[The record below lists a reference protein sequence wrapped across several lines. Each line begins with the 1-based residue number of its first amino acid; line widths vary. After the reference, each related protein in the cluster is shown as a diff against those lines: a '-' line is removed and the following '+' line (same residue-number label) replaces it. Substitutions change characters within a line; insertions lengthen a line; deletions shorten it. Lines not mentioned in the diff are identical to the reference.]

1 MNPPLILPLTVELQ
15 TEICQFIREIGQ
27 KAIRLRELGFEVD
40 EKGFDDYVTNVD
52 RELDQLLSQRF
63 QSWFPDDM
71 VISEEN
77 PRSRELWQEK
87 TKRNPHNQKFWF
99 IDPIDGTDDFIH
111 GRDFYSVM
119 VGVLQEFQPVLG
131 WIYAPKS
138 DRLYFGGTGINSIFT
153 VTNGNVPE
161 ILHVHPPIGTNC
173 DRIIVSK
180 KDDLAYGEAIRVAVP
195 NAEFYSLG
203 SFGLK
208 VMEVVEGRASAY
220 IYLNRRVKLWD
231 TVGPLAI
238 ARAAGLI
245 CCDLEGR
252 EIGFG
257 DDHINAEK
265 LTHNQVI
272 IIAWTQFIDAYR
284 EAIAQQFR
292 LNFHTRFTSDPNLP
306 ITQKG

>member
-1 MNPPLILPLTVELQ
+1 MIDTLMNPILQ

-27 KAIRLRELGFEVD
+27 KAIHLRELGFQVD
-40 EKGFDDYVTNVD
+40 EKGLDDYVTNVD
-52 RELDQLLSQRF
+52 RELDLLLSQRF
-63 QSWFPDDM
+63 QEWFPDDV

-77 PRSRELWQEK
+77 LRSQYLWKQ
-87 TKRNPHNQKFWF
+87 RLAVHQKFWF

-111 GRDFYSVM
+111 GREFYSVM
-119 VGVLQEFQPVLG
+119 VGVLEDFQPVMG
-131 WIYAPKS
+131 WVYAPKS
-138 DRLYFGGTGINSIFT
+138 EQLYFGGTAINGLFIS
-153 VTNGNVPE
+153 TNGNVPE
-161 ILHVHPPIGTNC
+161 VLHPQEPIGASS

-180 KDDLAYGEAIRVAVP
+180 KDDIAYGDAIRAAVP
-195 NAEFYSLG
+195 NVEFYSLG

-208 VMEVVEGRASAY
+208 VMEVVQGRASAY

-238 ARAAGLI
+238 ARAAGLV

-257 DDHINAEK
+257 YDDINPDK

-272 IIAWTQFIDAYR
+272 VIGWKKFLDLYR
-284 EAIAQQFR
+284 EAISAKFIHALEMQ
-292 LNFHTRFTSDPNLP
+292 
-306 ITQKG
+306 

>member
-1 MNPPLILPLTVELQ
+1 MNPLLQ

-27 KAIRLRELGFEVD
+27 KAIHLREAGFQVD

-52 RELDQLLSQRF
+52 RELDSLLSQKF
-63 QSWFPDDM
+63 QAWFPDDV

-77 PRSRELWQEK
+77 ARSQELWQQYSEA
-87 TKRNPHNQKFWF
+87 NQKYWF

-111 GRDFYSVM
+111 GREFYSVM
-119 VGVLQEFQPVLG
+119 VGMLEAFQPVLG

-138 DRLYFGGTGINSIFT
+138 DLLYFGGTAINGLFT

-161 ILHVHPPIGTNC
+161 VLYAFPPIGASC
-173 DRIIVSK
+173 DRVIVSK
-180 KDDLAYGEAIRVAVP
+180 KDDLAYGDAIRAAVP
-195 NAEFYSLG
+195 HVEFYSLG

-208 VMEVVEGRASAY
+208 VMEVVQGRASAY

-238 ARAAGLI
+238 AKAAGLV
-245 CCDLEGR
+245 CCDLSGR

-257 DDHINAEK
+257 YDHIHPEK
-265 LTHNQVI
+265 LTHNQLIVI
-272 IIAWTQFIDAYR
+272 GWSKFIDQYL
-284 EAIAQQFR
+284 EAIAQE
-292 LNFHTRFTSDPNLP
+292 LDANTKL
-306 ITQKG
+306 

>member
-1 MNPPLILPLTVELQ
+1 MNPSLQ

-27 KAIRLRELGFEVD
+27 KAIHLRALGFQVD

-52 RELDQLLSQRF
+52 RELDQLLGQKF
-63 QSWFPDDM
+63 QLWFPNDV

-77 PRSRELWQEK
+77 SRSQELWKQHSQS
-87 TKRNPHNQKFWF
+87 NDFNQKFWF

-111 GRDFYSVM
+111 GREFYSVM
-119 VGVLQEFQPVLG
+119 IGVLEAFQPVLG
-131 WIYAPKS
+131 WVYAPHS
-138 DRLYFGGTGINSIFT
+138 DCLYFGGSTYNGVFLSS
-153 VTNGNVPE
+153 NGNPPE
-161 ILHVHPPIGTNC
+161 ILQFHAPIGTSC

-180 KDDLAYGEAIRVAVP
+180 KDDLAYGHAIHAAVP
-195 NAEFYSLG
+195 NVEFYTLG

-208 VMEVVEGRASAY
+208 VMEVVQGNANAY

-238 ARAAGLI
+238 AKAAGLI

-257 DDHINAEK
+257 YDDIDPIK
-265 LTHNQVI
+265 LTHNQIIVI
-272 IIAWTQFIDAYR
+272 GWPDFIEQYLK
-284 EAIAQQFR
+284 AIALELQ
-292 LNFHTRFTSDPNLP
+292 N
-306 ITQKG
+306 I